1 MNEGEQAGVD
11 RARVEDLAAE
21 IAQRGREVR
30 ARIEA
35 AARGPVEVVAVTK
48 GHPPEIAAA
57 ALLAGYR
64 TLGENYAQEL
74 RQKAAILAACDWLPA
89 AEWHF
94 VGRLQSNKVRLMA
107 DAVSVWQSLDRPSVI
122 DAVAKRCEGARVMVQ
137 VDLAGMEGRGG
148 CDRSEVA
155 GLVEHARGAGLDVI
169 GLMGVG
175 PPGDPEDSR
184 EGFGWLAREAATL
197 GLSEVSMG
205 MSADLEVAVEQGATM
220 VRVGSAL
227 VGARPPR

>member
-107 DAVSVWQSLDRPSVI
+107 DAVSVWQSLDRPSAI

-148 CDRSEVA
+148 CDRAEVA

-184 EGFGWLAREAATL
+184 EGFDWLAREAATL